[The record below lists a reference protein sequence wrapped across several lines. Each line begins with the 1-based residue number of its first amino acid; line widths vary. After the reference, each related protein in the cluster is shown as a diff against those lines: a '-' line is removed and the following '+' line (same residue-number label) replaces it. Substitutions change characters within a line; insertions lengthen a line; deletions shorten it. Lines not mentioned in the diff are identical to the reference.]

1 VSSKRRT
8 AGVDRPNGFVFAHI
22 DGRPY
27 SPSYLTHHFRAPQER
42 HGLPPIRFH
51 DLRHGA
57 AILALA
63 SGADL
68 KAIQD
73 TLGHASIVLTADTYT
88 VVLPEVAGRTAEG
101 IATSRP
107 GMILTRL
114 KAQVERGAPRG
125 NRTPNPR
132 IKSPLLC
139 QLS

>member
-1 VSSKRRT
+1 MVVRCCCHRRPRLALAPALLPCTSPLLPSSALIVSSKRRT

-101 IATSRP
+101 IATS
-107 GMILTRL
+107 
-114 KAQVERGAPRG
+114 
-125 NRTPNPR
+125 
-132 IKSPLLC
+132 
-139 QLS
+139 